1 MKCFSL
7 KIIFSFKLKQHE
19 INKTIKELK
28 QTKIAKK
35 TSPEIPKEL
44 CKKIFVFYHF
54 EKSEVAQYQLF
65 LSYRFKG

>member
-35 TSPEIPKEL
+35 NESGNAKGTLEENFCL
-44 CKKIFVFYHF
+44 
-54 EKSEVAQYQLF
+54 
-65 LSYRFKG
+65 LSF

>member
-1 MKCFSL
+1 MFFFKDY
-7 KIIFSFKLKQHE
+7 ISFNLKQHE
-19 INKTIKELK
+19 INKTMKELK
-28 QTKIAKK
+28 KTKIAKK

-44 CKKIFVFYHF
+44 WKKIFVFYHF

>member
-44 CKKIFVFYHF
+44 WKKIFVFYHF

-65 LSYRFKG
+65 LTYRFKG

>member
-44 CKKIFVFYHF
+44 
-54 EKSEVAQYQLF
+54 
-65 LSYRFKG
+65 